1 MSRSERD
8 CLLHILDEAEYLTDA
23 TAGFSREDF
32 LADETLRR
40 AFARSL
46 EVVGEAAKQLP
57 PEWRAAHPEIDW
69 RAMAGMRDR
78 LIHGY
83 FGVDYELVWEVASS
97 RMPALRPMIGALVE
111 SGEREPRER

>member
-8 CLLHILDEAEYLTDA
+8 YLRHILDEAEYLTEA
-23 TAGFSREDF
+23 SAGLSREDF
-32 LADETLRR
+32 LGDETLRR

-46 EVVGEAAKQLP
+46 EVVGEAAKRLS
-57 PEWRAAHPEIDW
+57 PEWRSAHPEVDW

-83 FGVDYELVWEVASS
+83 FGVDYELVWEVAST
-97 RMPALRPMIGALVE
+97 RVPALRSAIAALVE
-111 SGEREPRER
+111 AAPEDG